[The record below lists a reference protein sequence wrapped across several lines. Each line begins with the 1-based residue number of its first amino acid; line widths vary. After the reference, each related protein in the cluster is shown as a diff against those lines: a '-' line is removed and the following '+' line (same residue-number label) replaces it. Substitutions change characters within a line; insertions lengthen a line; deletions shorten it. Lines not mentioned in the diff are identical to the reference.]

1 MMTVEFLRARLLSE
15 RSVSRAARQRADQL
29 ASRVMELEEQLRIVT
44 IQRKKAEKA
53 AAGVLAILETQG
65 IGDLSESIDYSSDG
79 EVPYDDTRKEYESST
94 ASRMER
100 SEVEDGLSGTEPEIS
115 PSQGR
120 SISWKSH
127 SNSPDSQDKPRAKQ
141 IKQRQRQRSFMTLQ
155 SSSKHQLGKSCRKIK
170 RTDGGSSGEHEK
182 DKPTLLDA
190 QGNGEACFNYY
201 DDQPVVSVETSR
213 ASRGK
218 TEGAVVDISDSH
230 HVGGDLNRPTEARL
244 CCNGSGKDENMERVL
259 EKQALLI
266 NQFQAEENAQKE
278 WEEKYNGKAVSTL
291 GDHDPGHPTAENN
304 SQSKKKL
311 SEFSDRPPDYSE
323 KTTPRAVQA
332 SSAEEATVESIS
344 DKSEEASNAAS
355 SNGSMPRDTS
365 AASSGRYSNVRESH
379 FVRQQFDDM
388 VAKDTEN
395 ISQKVTASVLEHH
408 DTKSHPLGNITI
420 KEASLQTNFLVGDHC
435 KLPELGPRQK
445 NKAQPQG
452 SQASSS
458 SLEGVLEALQRA
470 KLSLT
475 QELSKMPSP
484 SHGRLALAAQV
495 NPQTRAIGTSYGL
508 DIPIGSA
515 SLFRLP
521 TDLIPRAEPSLSFPA
536 YRPEVGYPPNSYD
549 YLNPNPVSASGRG
562 YTDNYFVSGT
572 GAHDAHMY
580 VRATSDLLADRT
592 SFGREASNTYSDT
605 TNGMPLGGRYAL
617 FGSDQTRSNLRML

>member
-1 MMTVEFLRARLLSE
+1 MMTIEFLRARLLSE

-65 IGDLSESIDYSSDG
+65 IGDLSESVDYSSDG
-79 EVPYDDTRKEYESST
+79 EVPYDYTRKEYESST

-213 ASRGK
+213 ASGDK
-218 TEGAVVDISDSH
+218 TEGAVTDISGSH
-230 HVGGDLNRPTEARL
+230 DVGGDLKTEARL
-244 CCNGSGKDENMERVL
+244 CCNGSVKDEDMERVL

-291 GDHDPGHPTAENN
+291 GDHDPGHPTAESN

-311 SEFSDRPPDYSE
+311 SEFADRPPDYSE
-323 KTTPRAVQA
+323 KTTPKAVQA

-365 AASSGRYSNVRESH
+365 AASSGRYSDVRESH

-388 VAKDTEN
+388 VAKDTKN
-395 ISQKVTASVLEHH
+395 IYQTVTASVPEHHH
-408 DTKSHPLGNITI
+408 DTKSHPLGITI

-452 SQASSS
+452 PQASSS

-536 YRPEVGYPPNSYD
+536 YRPEVGYPANSYG

-562 YTDNYFVSGT
+562 YTDNYFVPGM

-580 VRATSDLLADRT
+580 ARATSDLLADRM

-605 TNGMPLGGRYAL
+605 TNGMAVGGRYAY
-617 FGSDQTRSNLRML
+617 GSDQTRSNLRML